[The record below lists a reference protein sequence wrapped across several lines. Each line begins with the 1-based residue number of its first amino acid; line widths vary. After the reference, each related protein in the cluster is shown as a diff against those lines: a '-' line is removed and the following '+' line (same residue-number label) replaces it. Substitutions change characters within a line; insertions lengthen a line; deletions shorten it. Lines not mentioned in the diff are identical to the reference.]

1 MLSLFYVSL
10 LGAGIFASANALPV
24 KACEDGLTPVCPS
37 RVTRSPQPPLE
48 RGAVRQVPLI
58 KGDLGGSRVPSQG
71 NQIVIN
77 GQTLPI
83 AWKQW
88 QDNDQVRIAISDVGL
103 GSGFGVELLSTSN
116 PALQP
121 IQWYGTP
128 GQTRWTL
135 PAQVTSTARY
145 VEVTEWVQELGWRMV
160 PQGTVLRVETASS
173 QVLGMRQGKQTWG
186 DRLVIALNQETP
198 VQVNHAPGKTVITL
212 GAVASPALLNAFTS
226 QAGNAVDSIK
236 FTPQAGRTQ
245 IEVNLKSKQ
254 VRPQILTL
262 NAPYRLAIDFRL
274 DATIPTKQIQWASG
288 IQWRQQTVSLG
299 SSEFPV
305 FWLQIDP
312 QNPQIQLRPIRTN
325 NQGAAGTS
333 PLVTLARQSQVAAAI
348 NAGFFNRNN
357 QLPLGVIRENG
368 EWISG
373 PILNRGAIAWNNQG
387 QFLIDRF
394 TLTETLTTQTGQYYP
409 IPYLNSA
416 YLQPGFSRYTPA
428 WGTTYT
434 PLSNNETILS
444 VNGDRILSQTQA
456 PQAGVGQIP
465 IPPQGYL
472 LVHRGQ
478 TPPPSI
484 PPGSPVQLQRRSS
497 PDLANYPFSLGAGP
511 LLVKNSRIVLNAQGE
526 TFSQAFIQQQAS
538 RSAIG
543 ITQNGQLIIAA
554 VHDRSYGKGPT
565 LTEIAQIMQRLGAV
579 DALNLDG
586 GSSTGLYLGGELLDR
601 SPHSAARIH
610 NGLGVFLQP

>member
-1 MLSLFYVSL
+1 MLSLFYALL

-24 KACEDGLTPVCPS
+24 KGCEDGLTPGCSVS
-37 RVTRSPQPPLE
+37 T
-48 RGAVRQVPLI
+48 
-58 KGDLGGSRVPSQG
+58 LGRETFFAQNLVAQG
-71 NQIVIN
+71 NQIIVN

-83 AWKQW
+83 SWKQW
-88 QDNDQVRIAISDVGL
+88 RENNQVRIAISDVGL

-121 IQWYGTP
+121 IQWYGVP
-128 GQTRWTL
+128 GKTRWTL
-135 PAQVTSTARY
+135 PAQVTSTGRY
-145 VEVTEWVQELGWRMV
+145 VEVTQWVQELGWQMV
-160 PQGTVLRVETASS
+160 PQGNVLRVQTGSS
-173 QVLGMRQGKQTWG
+173 RVLGMRQGKQTWG

-212 GAVASPALLNAFTS
+212 GAVASPALFDAFES
-226 QAGNAVDSIK
+226 KASNAVESIK

-245 IEVNLKSKQ
+245 IEINLKTKQ
-254 VRPQILTL
+254 VRPEILTL

-288 IQWRQQTVSLG
+288 IQWRQQTVTMG
-299 SSEFPV
+299 SSQFPV

-312 QNPQIQLRPIRTN
+312 RNPQIQLRPIRTN
-325 NQGAAGTS
+325 TQAASGTS

-357 QLPLGVIRENG
+357 RLPLGVIRDNG

-373 PILNRGAIAWNNQG
+373 PILNRGAIAWNDQG
-387 QFLIDRF
+387 QFVIDRL
-394 TLTETLTTQTGQYYP
+394 TLTETLTTQGGQRYP
-409 IPYLNSA
+409 ILYLNSG
-416 YLQPGFSRYTPA
+416 YLKPGLSRYTRA

-434 PLSNNETILS
+434 PLSDNETIIS
-444 VNGDRILSQTQA
+444 VNGDRVISQTQA
-456 PQAGVGQIP
+456 TQAGTGQFP

-478 TPPPSI
+478 TPPPFI
-484 PPGSPVQLQRRSS
+484 PPGSPLQVQIRSS
-497 PDLANYPFSLGAGP
+497 PDLTNYPFTLGAGP
-511 LLVKNSRIVLNAQGE
+511 LLVQNGRIVLNAE
-526 TFSQAFIQQQAS
+526 REVFSQAFIRQQAS

-543 ITQNGQLIIAA
+543 VTSNGQLILAA
-554 VHDRSYGKGPT
+554 VHERSYGKGPT
-565 LTEIAQIMQRLGAV
+565 LSEIAQIMQRLGAV

-601 SPHSAARIH
+601 SPRSAARIH
-610 NGLGVFLQP
+610 NGLGIFLQP

>member
-1 MLSLFYVSL
+1 MLSFFYVSL

-24 KACEDGLTPVCPS
+24 KACGDGVTPGCS
-37 RVTRSPQPPLE
+37 STQSPQPPLE
-48 RGAVRQVPLI
+48 RAVRQVPLI
-58 KGDLGGSRVPSQG
+58 KQDLGGSRIPTQG
-71 NQIVIN
+71 NQIIIN

-88 QDNDQVRIAISDVGL
+88 QENNQIRIALSDVGL
-103 GSGFGVELLSTSN
+103 VSGFGVELLSTSN
-116 PALQP
+116 PTLQP
-121 IQWYGTP
+121 IQWYSTP

-145 VEVTEWVQELGWRMV
+145 VEVTEWAQAGGWQMV
-160 PQGTVLRVETASS
+160 AQGNVLRVETAMS
-173 QVLGMRQGKQTWG
+173 QILGMRQGKQTWG

-212 GAVASPALLNAFTS
+212 GAVASPALLNGFAS

-236 FTPQAGRTQ
+236 FTPQAGATQ
-245 IEVNLKSKQ
+245 IEINLKTRQ

-274 DATIPTKQIQWASG
+274 DATIPSKQIQWASG
-288 IQWRQQTVSLG
+288 IQWRQETMSLG
-299 SSEFPV
+299 SSQFPV

-312 QNPQIQLRPIRTN
+312 RNPQIQLLPIRTN
-325 NQGAAGTS
+325 SQGAAGTS

-373 PILNRGAIAWNNQG
+373 PILNRGAIAWNHQG
-387 QFLIDRF
+387 QFLIDRL

-409 IPYLNSA
+409 ILYLNSA
-416 YLQPGFSRYTPA
+416 YLQPGLSRYTSA
-428 WGTTYT
+428 WGTPYT
-434 PLSNNETILS
+434 PLSNNETIFS
-444 VNGDRILSQTQA
+444 VNGDRLLSQTQA
-456 PQAGVGQIP
+456 TQAGVGQIP

-497 PDLANYPFSLGAGP
+497 PDLAANYPFTLGAGP
-511 LLVKNSRIVLNAQGE
+511 LLVKNGRIVLNAEGE
-526 TFSQAFIQQQAS
+526 TFSPAFIRQQAS

-543 ITQNGQLIIAA
+543 LTQNGQLIIAA
-554 VHDRSYGKGPT
+554 VHDRSYGNGPT
-565 LTEIAQIMQRLGAV
+565 LTEIAQIMQNLGAV

-601 SPHSAARIH
+601 SPRSAARIH

>member
-10 LGAGIFASANALPV
+10 LGAGIFASANTLPV
-24 KACEDGLTPVCPS
+24 KACEDGLTPGCPVS
-37 RVTRSPQPPLE
+37 
-48 RGAVRQVPLI
+48 I
-58 KGDLGGSRVPSQG
+58 LGTGELLAQRVPSQG

-135 PAQVTSTARY
+135 PAQVTSTGRY
-145 VEVTEWVQELGWRMV
+145 VEVTEWVQELGWRMA

-212 GAVASPALLNAFTS
+212 GAVASPALLNAFAS

-245 IEVNLKSKQ
+245 IEVNLKTKQ

-312 QNPQIQLRPIRTN
+312 RNSQIQLRPIRTN
-325 NQGAAGTS
+325 SQGAAGTS

-416 YLQPGFSRYTPA
+416 YLQPGLSRYTRA

-444 VNGDRILSQTQA
+444 VNGDRLLSQTQA

-601 SPHSAARIH
+601 SPRSAARIH